1 MALLIE
7 LVPNGVLGCSGTGTE
22 GSVGVFGDVL
32 VSLVGG
38 FGRGTLDGFRDV
50 VCGVPG

>member
-1 MALLIE
+1 VALLID
-7 LVPNGVLGCSGTGTE
+7 LVPEGVLGRSDTGTK

-32 VSLVGG
+32 VCLVGG
-38 FGRGTLDGFRDV
+38 LGGGTLDRVRDV